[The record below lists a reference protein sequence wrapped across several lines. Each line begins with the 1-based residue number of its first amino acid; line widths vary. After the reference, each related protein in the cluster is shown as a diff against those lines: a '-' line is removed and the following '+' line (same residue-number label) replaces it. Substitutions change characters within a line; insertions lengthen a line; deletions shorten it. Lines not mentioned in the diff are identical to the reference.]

1 MEQLPALIMVLK
13 LLKSIVYPSEK
24 MIIISFG
31 VFMICVVLL
40 LTMMPYC
47 SISTVPQSKIMMTM
61 HASTCV

>member
-31 VFMICVVLL
+31 VFMIL
-40 LTMMPYC
+40 C
-47 SISTVPQSKIMMTM
+47 SSTLDDDAIL
-61 HASTCV
+61 